1 MYTKYNQY
9 NKRLQYRVF
18 LHDDTV
24 AILVSQNNE
33 KVAMLLSPTNPLG
46 VELREFSELNF
57 LKQRFL
63 LFQ

>member
-1 MYTKYNQY
+1 MYKKYNQY

-46 VELREFSELNF
+46 VELLS
-57 LKQRFL
+57 
-63 LFQ
+63 